1 MGKLFKWT
9 KKHIPNL
16 IFSLIFAVIAPFSFS
31 FVPMFTKYIFNVAL
45 GYEGG
50 DSKINLPKFLLD
62 YFDKFDGLKAIL
74 VVGLALLLY
83 QVLRGFILFCNGYL
97 RGKLAESIAFD
108 IRSQMYFK
116 IQNFSYLK
124 QKNMQTGDLIQRCT
138 SDVETVSSF
147 VSSQV
152 TELIRIAS
160 LIIFSAWQM
169 SRISLELTLVTLVIS
184 PVMLVIS
191 IIFFRH
197 VKKIFTNIEERE
209 AEMTTKIQENVNG
222 VRVVKAFNQ
231 ELNEIEEFDQKNKAF
246 RDTSYKLGQ
255 SSALYWG
262 ATDFLAMLQ
271 YGATMIVAIYLA
283 KANQLSTSDIITAL
297 MYIGTLIFPIRG
309 LGRVISELGKT
320 IVSAN
325 RIEEIVQEKSE
336 YEINGTLKPEITGA
350 IEFKDV
356 HLAFPDSKEH
366 LLKGV
371 SFKINPGE
379 TVALVGKTGSGKS
392 TIANLL
398 VRLLETSKGEI
409 LIDGVSVKDI
419 EKHWLRNNIGLI
431 LQDPFLYTGTVY
443 ENINIGNRNPETKV
457 ITAANVA
464 AIHGDIASFDKG
476 YYTLVGEKG
485 VTLSGGQKQRISIA
499 RMLLLERPVLI
510 FDDSLSAVDTKT
522 DFKIRQALKEANPDL
537 TSIIITHRI
546 TTARQADK
554 IIVLDEG
561 VVSNI
566 GTHEEL
572 VKKDPLYKSLW
583 DIQGDLEETFNKYVE
598 EAVA

>member
-231 ELNEIEEFDQKNKAF
+231 EISEIEEFDEKNKAF

-271 YGATMIVAIYLA
+271 YGVTMIVAIFLA
-283 KANQLSTSDIITAL
+283 KSNQLSTSDIITAL

-309 LGRVISELGKT
+309 LGRVISEFGKT

-325 RIEEIVQEKSE
+325 RIEEIVQEESE
-336 YEINGTLKPEITGA
+336 YEVNGTLKPEIKGG
-350 IEFKDV
+350 IEFKNV
-356 HLAFPDSKEH
+356 YYTFPDSKEQ
-366 LLKGV
+366 LFKGV

-379 TVALVGKTGSGKS
+379 TVAVVGKTGSGKS
-392 TIANLL
+392 TIANML
-398 VRLLETSKGEI
+398 VRFLEANEGEI
-409 LIDGVSVKDI
+409 FIDGVNIKDI
-419 EKHWLRNNIGLI
+419 EKHWLRSNIGLI

-464 AIHGDIASFDKG
+464 AIHGDISNFDKG

-522 DFKIRQALKEANPDL
+522 DYKIRQALKEANQEL

-554 IIVLDEG
+554 IIVLDDG

-572 VKKDPLYKSLW
+572 VLKDPLYKSLW

>member
-309 LGRVISELGKT
+309 LGRVISEFGKT

-325 RIEEIVQEKSE
+325 RIEEIVQEESE

-398 VRLLETSKGEI
+398 VRFLETSKGEI

-419 EKHWLRNNIGLI
+419 EKHWLRSNIGLI

-443 ENINIGNRNPETKV
+443 ENINIGNRNPEIKV

>member
-1 MGKLFKWT
+1 M
-9 KKHIPNL
+9 
-16 IFSLIFAVIAPFSFS
+16 
-31 FVPMFTKYIFNVAL
+31 
-45 GYEGG
+45 
-50 DSKINLPKFLLD
+50 LD

-255 SSALYWG
+255 SEALYWG
-262 ATDFLAMLQ
+262 ARFSCNASIWSNNDCSNLF
-271 YGATMIVAIYLA
+271 
-283 KANQLSTSDIITAL
+283 S
-297 MYIGTLIFPIRG
+297 
-309 LGRVISELGKT
+309 
-320 IVSAN
+320 
-325 RIEEIVQEKSE
+325 KS
-336 YEINGTLKPEITGA
+336 
-350 IEFKDV
+350 
-356 HLAFPDSKEH
+356 
-366 LLKGV
+366 
-371 SFKINPGE
+371 
-379 TVALVGKTGSGKS
+379 
-392 TIANLL
+392 
-398 VRLLETSKGEI
+398 
-409 LIDGVSVKDI
+409 
-419 EKHWLRNNIGLI
+419 
-431 LQDPFLYTGTVY
+431 
-443 ENINIGNRNPETKV
+443 
-457 ITAANVA
+457 
-464 AIHGDIASFDKG
+464 
-476 YYTLVGEKG
+476 
-485 VTLSGGQKQRISIA
+485 
-499 RMLLLERPVLI
+499 
-510 FDDSLSAVDTKT
+510 
-522 DFKIRQALKEANPDL
+522 
-537 TSIIITHRI
+537 
-546 TTARQADK
+546 
-554 IIVLDEG
+554 
-561 VVSNI
+561 
-566 GTHEEL
+566 
-572 VKKDPLYKSLW
+572 
-583 DIQGDLEETFNKYVE
+583 
-598 EAVA
+598 

>member
-309 LGRVISELGKT
+309 LGRVISEFGKT

>member
-1 MGKLFKWT
+1 MSKLFKWT
-9 KKHIPNL
+9 KKHIPTL
-16 IFSLIFAVIAPFSFS
+16 IFSLIFAVIAPFTFS
-31 FVPMFTKYIFNVAL
+31 FVPMFTKYIFNVVL
-45 GYEGG
+45 GHEGG
-50 DSKINLPKFLLD
+50 DSKINLPQFLLD

-74 VVGLALLLY
+74 VVGIALIIY
-83 QVLRGFILFCNGYL
+83 QALRGIILFCNGYF
-97 RGKLAESIAFD
+97 RGRLAEGIAFD
-108 IRSQMYFK
+108 IRSKMYFK

-124 QKNMQTGDLIQRCT
+124 QKNLQTGDLIQRCT
-138 SDVETVSSF
+138 SDVDTVSSF

-152 TELIRIAS
+152 TELIRIGS
-160 LIIFSAWQM
+160 LLIFSAWQM
-169 SRISLELTLVTLVIS
+169 SRISIELTLVTLVIS
-184 PVMLVIS
+184 PVMLVVS
-191 IIFFRH
+191 IIFFKH

-209 AEMTTKIQENVNG
+209 AEMTTKIQENING

-231 ELNEIEEFDQKNKAF
+231 EISEIEEFDEKNKAF
-246 RDTSYKLGQ
+246 RDTSYKLGK

-271 YGATMIVAIYLA
+271 YGVTMIVAIFLA
-283 KANQLSTSDIITAL
+283 KSNQLSTSDIITAL

-309 LGRVISELGKT
+309 LGRVISEFGKT

-325 RIEEIVQEKSE
+325 RIEEIVQEESE
-336 YEINGTLKPEITGA
+336 YEVNGTLKPEIKGG
-350 IEFKDV
+350 IEFKNV
-356 HLAFPDSKEH
+356 YYTFPDSKEK
-366 LLKGV
+366 LFKGV

-379 TVALVGKTGSGKS
+379 TVAIVGKTGSGKS
-392 TIANLL
+392 TIANML
-398 VRLLETSKGEI
+398 VRFLEANEGEI
-409 LIDGVSVKDI
+409 FIDGVNIKDI
-419 EKHWLRNNIGLI
+419 EKHWLRSNIGLI

-464 AIHGDIASFDKG
+464 AIHGDISNFDKG

-522 DFKIRQALKEANPDL
+522 DYKIRQALKEANQEL

-554 IIVLDEG
+554 IIVLDGG

-572 VKKDPLYKSLW
+572 VVKDSLYKSLW

>member
-255 SSALYWG
+255 REALYWG

-309 LGRVISELGKT
+309 LGRVISEFGKT

-325 RIEEIVQEKSE
+325 RIEEIVQEESE

-371 SFKINPGE
+371 SFKINPG
-379 TVALVGKTGSGKS
+379 K
-392 TIANLL
+392 LL
-398 VRLLETSKGEI
+398 
-409 LIDGVSVKDI
+409 
-419 EKHWLRNNIGLI
+419 
-431 LQDPFLYTGTVY
+431 
-443 ENINIGNRNPETKV
+443 
-457 ITAANVA
+457 
-464 AIHGDIASFDKG
+464 
-476 YYTLVGEKG
+476 
-485 VTLSGGQKQRISIA
+485 
-499 RMLLLERPVLI
+499 LLLE
-510 FDDSLSAVDTKT
+510 DW
-522 DFKIRQALKEANPDL
+522 IR
-537 TSIIITHRI
+537 
-546 TTARQADK
+546 
-554 IIVLDEG
+554 
-561 VVSNI
+561 
-566 GTHEEL
+566 
-572 VKKDPLYKSLW
+572 
-583 DIQGDLEETFNKYVE
+583 
-598 EAVA
+598 

>member
-1 MGKLFKWT
+1 
-9 KKHIPNL
+9 
-16 IFSLIFAVIAPFSFS
+16 
-31 FVPMFTKYIFNVAL
+31 
-45 GYEGG
+45 
-50 DSKINLPKFLLD
+50 LLD

-74 VVGLALLLY
+74 VVGIALIIY
-83 QVLRGFILFCNGYL
+83 QALRGIILFCNGYF
-97 RGKLAESIAFD
+97 RGKLAEGIAFD
-108 IRSQMYFK
+108 IRSKMYFK

-124 QKNMQTGDLIQRCT
+124 QKNLQTGDLIQRCT
-138 SDVETVSSF
+138 SDVDTVSSF

-152 TELIRIAS
+152 TELIRIGS
-160 LIIFSAWQM
+160 LIVFSAWQM
-169 SRISLELTLVTLVIS
+169 SRISIELTLVTLVIS
-184 PVMLVIS
+184 PIMLVVS
-191 IIFFRH
+191 VIFFRH

-209 AEMTTKIQENVNG
+209 AEMTTKIQENING

-231 ELNEIEEFDQKNKAF
+231 EISEIEEFDEKNKAF

-271 YGATMIVAIYLA
+271 YGVTMIVAIFLA
-283 KANQLSTSDIITAL
+283 KSNQLSTSDIITAL

-309 LGRVISELGKT
+309 LGRVISEFGKT

-325 RIEEIVQEKSE
+325 RIEEIVQEESE
-336 YEINGTLKPEITGA
+336 YEVNGTLKPEIKGG
-350 IEFKDV
+350 IEFKNV
-356 HLAFPDSKEH
+356 YYTFPDSKEQ
-366 LLKGV
+366 LFKGV

-379 TVALVGKTGSGKS
+379 TVAVVGKTGSGKS
-392 TIANLL
+392 TIANML
-398 VRLLETSKGEI
+398 VRFLEANEGEI
-409 LIDGVSVKDI
+409 FIDGVNIKDI
-419 EKHWLRNNIGLI
+419 EKHWLRSNIGLI

-464 AIHGDIASFDKG
+464 AIHGDISNFDKG

-522 DFKIRQALKEANPDL
+522 DYKIRQALKEANQEL

-554 IIVLDEG
+554 IIVLDDG

-572 VKKDPLYKSLW
+572 VLKDPLYKSLW

>member
-1 MGKLFKWT
+1 
-9 KKHIPNL
+9 
-16 IFSLIFAVIAPFSFS
+16 
-31 FVPMFTKYIFNVAL
+31 
-45 GYEGG
+45 
-50 DSKINLPKFLLD
+50 
-62 YFDKFDGLKAIL
+62 AIL
-74 VVGLALLLY
+74 VVGIALIIY
-83 QVLRGFILFCNGYL
+83 QALRGIILFCNGYF
-97 RGKLAESIAFD
+97 RGKLAEGIAFD
-108 IRSQMYFK
+108 IRSKMYFK

-124 QKNMQTGDLIQRCT
+124 QKNLQTGDLIQRCT
-138 SDVETVSSF
+138 SDVDTVSSF

-152 TELIRIAS
+152 TELIRIGS
-160 LIIFSAWQM
+160 LIVFSAWQM
-169 SRISLELTLVTLVIS
+169 SRISIELTLVTLVIS
-184 PVMLVIS
+184 PIMLVVS
-191 IIFFRH
+191 VIFFRH

-209 AEMTTKIQENVNG
+209 AEMTTKIQENING

-231 ELNEIEEFDQKNKAF
+231 EISEIEEFDEKNKAF

-271 YGATMIVAIYLA
+271 YGVTMIVAIFLA
-283 KANQLSTSDIITAL
+283 KSNQLSTSDIITAL

-309 LGRVISELGKT
+309 LGRVISEFGKT

-325 RIEEIVQEKSE
+325 RIEEIVQEESE
-336 YEINGTLKPEITGA
+336 YEVNGTLKPEIKGG
-350 IEFKDV
+350 IEFKNV
-356 HLAFPDSKEH
+356 YYTFPDSKEQ
-366 LLKGV
+366 LFKGV

-379 TVALVGKTGSGKS
+379 TVAVVGKTGSGKS
-392 TIANLL
+392 TIANML
-398 VRLLETSKGEI
+398 VRFLEANEGEI
-409 LIDGVSVKDI
+409 FIDGVNIKDI
-419 EKHWLRNNIGLI
+419 EKHWLRSNIGLI

-457 ITAANVA
+457 VSAANVA

-522 DFKIRQALKEANPDL
+522 DYKIRQALKEANQEL

-546 TTARQADK
+546 TTAKQADK
-554 IIVLDEG
+554 IIVLDG
-561 VVSNI
+561 GIVTNI

-572 VKKDPLYKSLW
+572 VEKDPLYKSLW